1 MQALVVTVPLI
12 LARRPSPASVTT
24 QICMLFQV
32 MAAPLHMME
41 RKTASVELKNTVE
54 VSCGT
59 EESVAYV
66 VMLRKRIAMARRMQE
81 LGRRAHTAT

>member
-1 MQALVVTVPLI
+1 
-12 LARRPSPASVTT
+12 
-24 QICMLFQV
+24 
-32 MAAPLHMME
+32 MME